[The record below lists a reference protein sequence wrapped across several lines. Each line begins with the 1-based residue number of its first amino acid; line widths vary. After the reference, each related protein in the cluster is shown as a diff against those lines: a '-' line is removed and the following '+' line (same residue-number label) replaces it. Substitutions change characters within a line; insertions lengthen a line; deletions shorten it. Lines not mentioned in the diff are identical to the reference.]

1 MLSIFDIYKI
11 GIGPSSSHTLGP
23 MNASLTFL
31 DLLEK
36 TGNFEKTERVHI
48 TLFGSLALTGKGH
61 GTDRALF
68 AGLEGC
74 RAETCAVQEVRAGLK
89 KGVNNNFYIQVI
101 VIHFTFPLCYKY
113 ISAFLNCQ

>member
-74 RAETCAVQEVRAGLK
+74 RAETCDVQEVRDGLK
-89 KGVNNNFYIQVI
+89 KGVKKGTT
-101 VIHFTFPLCYKY
+101 HFDGHYSNRVVSYLYGN
-113 ISAFLNCQ
+113 SW